1 MHAFMNLLHRDLL
14 LAFRHRAELLH
25 PALFFVLLI
34 TLMRLVLSQRPEAFT
49 ELLPAVVWI
58 AVLLAALLS
67 LEPMFRS
74 DLEDG
79 TLEQLLLSHQS
90 TSLLVLAKIVAH
102 WLVTGLTLSIIG
114 SITAL
119 LLGLNSDSAMLL
131 FITLLIGTPI
141 LSAIGAIGV
150 ALTVGLARGGIILA
164 LLILPLYVPVLIFA
178 SQIVTTYI
186 NGESIEASL
195 YLLVALSIL
204 AITLSPWATAS
215 ALKITVA

>member
-1 MHAFMNLLHRDLL
+1 MQAFVTLLHRDLL

-34 TLMRLVLSQRPEAFT
+34 TLMRLALSQQPESFT
-49 ELLPAVVWI
+49 VLLPAIVWI

-74 DLEDG
+74 DLENG
-79 TLEQLLLSHQS
+79 TLEQFLLSHHS
-90 TSLLVLAKIVAH
+90 TSLLVLAKILAH
-102 WLVTGLTLSIIG
+102 WLVTGLTLSVAG
-114 SITAL
+114 CITAL
-119 LLGLNSDSAMLL
+119 LLGLNVNSALL
-131 FITLLIGTPI
+131 LLVTLLIGTPI

-150 ALTVGLARGGIILA
+150 ALTVGLARSGIILT

-178 SQIVTTYI
+178 SQIVTTYVA
-186 NGESIEASL
+186 GTPVQASL
-195 YLLVALSIL
+195 YLLIALSIL
-204 AITLSPWATAS
+204 SLTLSPWATAT